1 MKFTTNYSYIG
12 GGILVNEN
20 SIIINILTDYPN
32 AEYVLRKYGIKPFGW
47 GSYSHTSIGYAA
59 DMLNIDIN
67 RLLREINAAIRRGI
81 WFSYSPYLWQT
92 TA

>member
-32 AEYVLRKYGIKPFGW
+32 AEYVLRKYGIKPFG
-47 GSYSHTSIGYAA
+47 
-59 DMLNIDIN
+59 
-67 RLLREINAAIRRGI
+67 
-81 WFSYSPYLWQT
+81 
-92 TA
+92 